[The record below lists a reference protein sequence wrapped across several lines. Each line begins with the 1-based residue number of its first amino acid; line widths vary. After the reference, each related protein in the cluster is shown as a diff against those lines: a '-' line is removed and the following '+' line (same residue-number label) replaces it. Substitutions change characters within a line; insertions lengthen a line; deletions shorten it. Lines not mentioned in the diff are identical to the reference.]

1 MPIKVGG
8 LYLLIRTDFHRL
20 NEYIYKI
27 GRSSNLYNRLN
38 SYPRQSHLYLLV
50 FCDDKNLC
58 EHESNMIK
66 LFQQN
71 YKLEKDHGNEYFS
84 GNLETMINEIIK
96 YSETNMNKYSIL
108 KLVNGLNITS
118 DKSLLLEYMTNI
130 NYINK
135 PDKQANPVKPVKP
148 VPITNCNIINTS
160 TLSDKI
166 FICSC
171 GKAFKHNYLLER
183 HKAGIR
189 GCKNNKLNKKIFTC
203 SNCNN
208 VLSTKFNLQ
217 RHQLKCNNN
226 ILTNDSQ
233 EVQESHICDI
243 CNNTLTS
250 KSDLQKHKILCTK
263 NINSTRI
270 NDITSDIISNNTIIN
285 IDKINELYNLLGH
298 VISNNNNN
306 TNKSN

>member
-135 PDKQANPVKPVKP
+135 PDKPTKPVKSVKSVEP
-148 VPITNCNIINTS
+148 VPITNCNTITP
-160 TLSDKI
+160 TEKK
-166 FICSC
+166 FRCSC
-171 GKAFKHNYLLER
+171 GKSFIKPFYL
-183 HKAGIR
+183 K
-189 GCKNNKLNKKIFTC
+189 
-203 SNCNN
+203 
-208 VLSTKFNLQ
+208 
-217 RHQLKCNNN
+217 RHQSSINPCIYIKQ
-226 ILTNDSQ
+226 IRLTNSNNGNN
-233 EVQESHICDI
+233 ETEKGVISNSIICDI
-243 CNNTLTS
+243 CNKKICDKYKLKRHQITC
-250 KSDLQKHKILCTK
+250 KQKYNLI
-263 NINSTRI
+263 
-270 NDITSDIISNNTIIN
+270 NNTSNYNIPILEEFESILYDN
-285 IDKINELYNLLGH
+285 YLTDIDKINKMKEKIDY
-298 VISNNNNN
+298 
-306 TNKSN
+306 